1 MPRTPHSSPSTAPHR
16 TRMRWFVGLFLVVAV
31 LFIIKGRL
39 EPPASVVATDPVAPA
54 EAQFAQ
60 AQAEEQPMLLFFH
73 SNSCESCVTMTRT
86 IGEVWPA
93 FQPQVALVSVNVY
106 DQQNQDLLRT
116 QGIRVIP
123 TMVFIDRHGER
134 QVEIG
139 TMRPEV
145 LEQRLASL
153 AAAN

>member
-1 MPRTPHSSPSTAPHR
+1 
-16 TRMRWFVGLFLVVAV
+16 VGLFLVVAV
-31 LFIIKGRL
+31 LLLIKGRM
-39 EPPASVVATDPVAPA
+39 EPPASVVSSDPSAPA
-54 EAQFAQ
+54 AVQFAQ
-60 AQAEEQPMLLFFH
+60 ARAAEQPTLLFFH

-86 IGEVWPA
+86 IGDVWPA

-106 DQQNQDLLRT
+106 DQQNLELLQT

-123 TMVFIDRHGER
+123 TMVFIDRNGAR

-145 LEQRLASL
+145 LQQRLAAL
-153 AAAN
+153 AAGG